1 MTIKPPTFHLESL
14 PKGAKIPK
22 GRQHTGF
29 FYRMLN
35 RRMQLTLRADGK
47 VSVVMRRLLTRE
59 EAQVCKPQ
67 TTPTQTVHGRLLDTS
82 LVLTM
87 EAIGAFVHFAGEVR
101 IKGLLDIKPAQPVH
115 GLRPKAPR
123 K

>member
-1 MTIKPPTFHLESL
+1 MSTAPTFRLMPL
-14 PKGAKIPK
+14 PKEAKIPK

-59 EAQVCKPQ
+59 EAQICKPQ
-67 TTPTQTVHGRLLDTS
+67 TTPTQTVRGRLLDTS

-87 EAIGAFVHFAGEVR
+87 EAVAAFVHFAGEII
-101 IKGLLDIKPAQPVH
+101 IKGTLIIEQTRPVH
-115 GLRPKAPR
+115 GVRLKAPR

>member
-1 MTIKPPTFHLESL
+1 MSNAPTFRLMPL

-29 FYRMLN
+29 FYRMPN

-59 EAQVCKPQ
+59 EAQICKPK
-67 TTPTQTVHGRLLDTS
+67 TTPTQTVRGRLLDTS
-82 LVLTM
+82 MVLTM
-87 EAIGAFVHFAGEVR
+87 EAVAAFVHFASEIRGKDLQDVE
-101 IKGLLDIKPAQPVH
+101 PARPVH
-115 GLRPKAPR
+115 GLRFKAPR